1 MDAMELY
8 LENIGDDN
16 APLVCAMGE
25 EYTTAEIKKIILD
38 TICLFGE
45 EGGEDAEVN
54 EKVLLRL
61 LAFVAMEPVPEGMEE
76 LGDYD
81 RYSCIRKL
89 EAIRKR
95 ESTSPEE
102 RQKLF
107 LLQYLLRGYA
117 AKCH

>member
-1 MDAMELY
+1 
-8 LENIGDDN
+8 
-16 APLVCAMGE
+16 
-25 EYTTAEIKKIILD
+25 
-38 TICLFGE
+38 
-45 EGGEDAEVN
+45 
-54 EKVLLRL
+54 
-61 LAFVAMEPVPEGMEE
+61 MEPVPEGMEE